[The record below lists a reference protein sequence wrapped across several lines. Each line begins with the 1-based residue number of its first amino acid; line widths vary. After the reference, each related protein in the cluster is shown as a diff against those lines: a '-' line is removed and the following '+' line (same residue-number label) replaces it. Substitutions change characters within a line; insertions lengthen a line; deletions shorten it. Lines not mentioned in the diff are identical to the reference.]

1 MKHALAMESRDGLM
15 DLEWEIP
22 GYAPLESK
30 TTLWDAQA
38 RSEKSERKMQQA
50 FTEAVTT
57 LVEAI
62 GFDPNNTEACNE
74 LARLYW
80 YAMRDAENEG
90 DREAIHRYR
99 ALVATYDRGL
109 YTEQL
114 RGEGRINIR
123 SQPTG
128 ALVTAARYQVSDRRM
143 RTGEGHS
150 IGSTD
155 VSAQSLAEGDWLLT
169 LSAPGY
175 RDIRL
180 PLQMVRAEI
189 VDLNCRFFTDDEIGQ
204 HYLQIPAGTF
214 IAGGDPACAA
224 SRLRRVET
232 LPDFFIARYPV
243 TCAEYLAFIKD
254 IARTNPQEARMRLPR
269 TRDGGGQLW
278 DAVDGQYT
286 LPEVDRHGYR
296 WQPHWPIFG
305 VSFEDAEAYTRWYS
319 QRTQI
324 SVRLPT
330 ELEWKKLP
338 VEQMPV
344 GTPGVLS
351 SMPLSAVWLEL
362 IRFTLPRSS
371 RFT

>member
-1 MKHALAMESRDGLM
+1 MVR
-15 DLEWEIP
+15 
-22 GYAPLESK
+22 
-30 TTLWDAQA
+30 
-38 RSEKSERKMQQA
+38 
-50 FTEAVTT
+50 
-57 LVEAI
+57 
-62 GFDPNNTEACNE
+62 NE
-74 LARLYW
+74 
-80 YAMRDAENEG
+80 DAENEG

-330 ELEWKKLP
+330 ELEWEKAARGTDARWYP
-338 VEQMPV
+338 WGFEFDASFCRMARTHQGSPSPDRV
-344 GTPGVLS
+344 GSHRTDRSPYGVYDMAGLVREYCN
-351 SMPLSAVWLEL
+351 SAFDSDDALRVVKGVV
-362 IRFTLPRSS
+362 T
-371 RFT
+371 